1 MPAPN
6 TDVMAM
12 PASTTVSLDVL
23 APSEMPKMMSA
34 VANAPANA
42 ASGGSQSAL
51 GNTLA
56 AISTNSPA
64 PELMPMMLGLASGL
78 SSTAWMMAPATASA
92 PPARSAASTRG
103 RRTFTRMLF
112 ADALTSPPVAQA
124 TRSPRLTD
132 DDPTRKA
139 AAVTAA
145 RTEADTAIASGAAFS
160 RLNEV
165 TGRPSL
171 YAYRASNSTW

>member
-1 MPAPN
+1 
-6 TDVMAM
+6 M

-34 VANAPANA
+34 VASAPRKA
-42 ASGGSQSAL
+42 ASGGSHSTL

-124 TRSPRLTD
+124 TRSPKLTD
-132 DDPTRKA
+132 VDPTRNA

-145 RTEADTAIASGAAFS
+145 RTATETTMASGAAFS
-160 RLNEV
+160 RLNGV
-165 TGRPSL
+165 TGQPSA
-171 YAYRASNSTW
+171 YAYSASNSTW